1 MNRGPGVGSNY
12 QQPDPAWGGWSIG
25 LVLEEV
31 EMLVLTAVCGWVGR
45 RKRYDRLGFL
55 KAQAYSWPCEADEHS
70 RSMDCP
76 WASWG
81 TLRPRE
87 PSQSLSLTQADPGER
102 AR

>member
-1 MNRGPGVGSNY
+1 
-12 QQPDPAWGGWSIG
+12 
-25 LVLEEV
+25 
-31 EMLVLTAVCGWVGR
+31 MLVLTAVCGWVGR